1 MATETKMSH
10 NTFISRR
17 TFGRS
22 LLDSLYASR
31 QVNTIGRR
39 SADYRESW
47 SADWKTFWLIK
58 LIGEVCF

>member
-1 MATETKMSH
+1 MVSETKMSH

-22 LLDSLYASR
+22 LLDLLYASR

-39 SADYRESW
+39 SADYRAMVSQLENFLVG
-47 SADWKTFWLIK
+47 KINR
-58 LIGEVCF
+58 